1 MYNLSC
7 KDVSGIE
14 CPFVAKGNSEEEV
27 MADLTEHGVAKHLD
41 KIQAMM
47 AEGMTQEQMDDKMR
61 LLVTMS

>member
-47 AEGMTQEQMDDKMR
+47 AEG
-61 LLVTMS
+61 

>member
-27 MADLTEHGVAKHLD
+27 MADLTEHGAAKHLD

-47 AEGMTQEQMDDKMR
+47 AEGMTQEQMEDEMR

>member
-1 MYNLSC
+1 
-7 KDVSGIE
+7 
-14 CPFVAKGNSEEEV
+14 

-47 AEGMTQEQMDDKMR
+47 AEGMTQEQMEDEMR

>member
-47 AEGMTQEQMDDKMR
+47 AEGMTQEQMEDKMR

>member
-47 AEGMTQEQMDDKMR
+47 AEGMTQEQMEDEMR

>member
-27 MADLTEHGVAKHLD
+27 MADLTEHGVAKHPD

-47 AEGMTQEQMDDKMR
+47 AEGMTQEQMEDEMR